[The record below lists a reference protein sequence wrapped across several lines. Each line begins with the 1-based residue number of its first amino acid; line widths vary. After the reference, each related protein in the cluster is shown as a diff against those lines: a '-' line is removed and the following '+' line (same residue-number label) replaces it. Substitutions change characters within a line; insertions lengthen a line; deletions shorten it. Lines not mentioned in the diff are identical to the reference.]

1 MAEVAGP
8 AYVTVAPS
16 LKGWESKLNK
26 QIATPLDK
34 AGKSGGQSLTA
45 AFGKVAKTGMKV
57 AAVGVGAVVGTALSK
72 GFGRLKGIEDAEAK
86 LRGLG
91 NSAKSIDKIMANA
104 LESVKGT
111 AFGLDEAAT
120 TAAGAVAAGIKP
132 GQQLAKYL
140 GTVADVAAQT
150 NTSMEESGRVLNK
163 ARTIGAAYN
172 DTLQTLAERGLPV
185 YQLLSKEL
193 GVSAG
198 EVKDLASKGKISA
211 GVLEKA
217 LRRQVG
223 GAAMEAGKTT
233 SGAFKNMNAAL
244 GRLGASALSGVF
256 PKLSGGMGSV
266 TKRLDELGPAAEKFG
281 RGFGTFIEDVG
292 PPTVDV
298 LKSIADAGKTV
309 APVLKAIA
317 GGFAALPGGAQKI
330 LLLAGAALVLKS
342 RFDIATP
349 SLANFDRQAALTT
362 AKSVG
367 LKVGALGAAA
377 GFATLASKTG
387 GASSSLDS
395 LATVGAGAAAGFAV
409 GGPWGAAFGAAGG
422 VLSIFTS
429 KSDAAAAS
437 QARFKAAG
445 AAVVATLNQ
454 QTGALSA
461 ASRAAAAKSLQDSGA
476 LTIAEEMGISLADV
490 TDAALGNRAAFDRV
504 NAATNRY
511 VAAQGD
517 SYGANLAAKASVDV
531 LSKSIGGVQSN
542 INGFRRGLNQTNEAL
557 GKLDGKKVAAEI
569 RINGLGGALAGLAA
583 VGSRLD
589 SIIAKNAK
597 VKVGNNAKGTDNW
610 RGGLTWVGERGPELI
625 NLPKGS
631 QVHTA
636 QESKRIANMKPKTA
650 AESSGSSTADLQ
662 AAVTR
667 GVIKG
672 LTGATWRAD
681 DRGNMRLHSMGG

>member
-26 QIATPLDK
+26 QIAGPLDK
-34 AGKSGGQSLTA
+34 AGKNGGQSLTA

-57 AAVGVGAVVGTALSK
+57 AAVGVGAVVGTALAK
-72 GFGRLKGIEDAEAK
+72 GFDRLKGIENAEAK

-91 NSAKSIDKIMANA
+91 HTSESVTKIMDNA
-104 LESVKGT
+104 LASVKGT
-111 AFGLDEAAT
+111 AFGLDEAAGV
-120 TAAGAVAAGIKP
+120 AAGAVASGIKP
-132 GQQLAKYL
+132 GKDLERTLKLVGDAATIGGGSMTELGAIFTKVAASGKVQGDVIAQLGDRGIPILQLLAKQL
-140 GTVADVAAQT
+140 
-150 NTSMEESGRVLNK
+150 
-163 ARTIGAAYN
+163 
-172 DTLQTLAERGLPV
+172 DTTPA
-185 YQLLSKEL
+185 K
-193 GVSAG
+193 VS
-198 EVKDLASKGKISA
+198 ELASKGKVDFA
-211 GVLEKA
+211 TFQKA
-217 LRRQVG
+217 MEDGLG
-223 GAAMEAGKTT
+223 GAALESGNTFT
-233 SGAFKNMNAAL
+233 GAFKNMNAAL
-244 GRLGASALSGVF
+244 GRLGASVLKGVF
-256 PKLSGGMGSV
+256 PKMTKGFGDV
-266 TKRLDELGPAAEKFG
+266 TTELDKLGPAAERFG
-281 RGFGTFIEDVG
+281 QNVGEFIEKAG
-292 PPTVDV
+292 PPTVDA
-298 LKSIADAGKTV
+298 LKSIADAGRTV
-309 APVLKAIA
+309 APILQALA
-317 GGFAALPGGAQKI
+317 SGFAAMPGGAQKI
-330 LLLAGAALVLKS
+330 LLVAGAALVLK
-342 RFDIATP
+342 RHFDIANP

-377 GFATLASKTG
+377 GLAALASKSG
-387 GASSSLDS
+387 GASSSLGA

-422 VLSIFTS
+422 ILSIFTS
-429 KSDAAAAS
+429 KSDAATAS

-454 QTGALSA
+454 QTGALSS

-557 GKLDGKKVAAEI
+557 GKLDGKKVVAEI
-569 RINGLGGALAGLAA
+569 RVNGLGGALAGL
-583 VGSRLD
+583 GRLGDRLD
-589 SIIAKNAK
+589 AVARKNTSI
-597 VKVGNNAKGTDNW
+597 KVGNNAKGTDNW

-636 QESKRIANMKPKTA
+636 QESKRIASMKPLA
-650 AESSGSSTADLQ
+650 PAGESHSSGSDLE

-681 DRGNMRLHSMGG
+681 DRGNMRLKGMGG